1 MTEMDDLDLN
11 IASLFD
17 KQGSL
22 SCNDVASQ
30 LGLSISTVR
39 RRMTRMMENG
49 EIENRVFVDMDAF
62 PEMYLTVVGI
72 SLQVSP
78 DRCLPEIRKIP
89 QIFFLMCVTGKYDI
103 IAFMVITS
111 RKILSRVT
119 RQLIDIEG
127 VTYLETFI
135 VTDNYDLK
143 IPAGKLSELIDLEKM
158 QRSQGK

>member
-1 MTEMDDLDLN
+1 MDDIDLH
-11 IASLFD
+11 IASIFD
-17 KQGSL
+17 NLGSI
-22 SCNDVASQ
+22 SYSDAAER
-30 LGLSISTVR
+30 LGLSPATVR
-39 RRMTRMMENG
+39 RRMTRMIERG
-49 EIENRVFVDMDAF
+49 EVECRVFVDMDAF

-72 SLQVSP
+72 SLQFSP

-89 QIFFLMCVTGKYDI
+89 QVLFLTCVTGKYDI

-127 VTYLETFI
+127 VSKLETFI

-143 IPAGKLSELIDLEKM
+143 VPAGKLYELSNLEKTR
-158 QRSQGK
+158 RSEGE